1 LQTSAQ
7 RPAPV
12 APVKSAKTLPQ
23 RPLARQPIVAPPEV
37 PQNALK
43 GLNDSLKE
51 IVLAKADSA
60 PALPRGAKPSVAP
73 KFDVDVYNLGVS
85 LSPVGNT
92 AEIYVSVDE
101 TIGHYADWLGIPTY
115 RIRQLNRMGARSD
128 IRINKR
134 LSIPADQA
142 TLEKFVKARLEYHMA
157 IEEDF
162 YSRYK
167 VSDVK
172 QRTIKRGETLWDICN
187 GQDPLPL
194 WLFKKY
200 NSQLDIAVLMPG
212 TGVWIPIIEEKTEQ
226 EIQDESIAT
235 GGLYQPYDAP
245 EETPRARTIERT
257 P

>member
-1 LQTSAQ
+1 MKESSEDPSNQTYRGGRHGAGRSRRTAAGSGNVDLGKSRGKAAGRFAGVASPGDPSRFRSTVNAVVAVRIVFPRSALATIGAAA
-7 RPAPV
+7 RVGRSCCTREDAPAE
-12 APVKSAKTLPQ
+12 APCQAADCRS
-23 RPLARQPIVAPPEV
+23 PEV

-60 PALPRGAKPSVAP
+60 ALPRGAKPSVAP

-92 AEIYVSVDE
+92 AEIYVPVDE
-101 TIGHYADWLGIPTY
+101 TIGHYADWLGIPTF

-157 IEEDF
+157 I
-162 YSRYK
+162 
-167 VSDVK
+167 
-172 QRTIKRGETLWDICN
+172 
-187 GQDPLPL
+187 
-194 WLFKKY
+194 
-200 NSQLDIAVLMPG
+200 
-212 TGVWIPIIEEKTEQ
+212 
-226 EIQDESIAT
+226 
-235 GGLYQPYDAP
+235 GGRFLQQ
-245 EETPRARTIERT
+245 I
-257 P
+257 